1 MDQACVP
8 FSNVHTVQSWF
19 SDIRFNDNFWF
30 RCFSAIYILADS
42 GFFKNFLY
50 QGGVK
55 STVSGVFEDLK
66 FKISEGYQQNWSF
79 PVSALLAVS
88 VNSKNL
94 VRPLICISVWSQFR
108 FPRALMNSTAEIESV
123 CTKKLDLRK
132 KGVNFLYS
140 KATWV
145 EINSEGA
152 FIFICLCH
160 IIILRILN
168 VILFYECL
176 SKQDW

>member
-1 MDQACVP
+1 MGYLRTLSLEFQKATSKIEWDSQQGRDRKTSTL
-8 FSNVHTVQSWF
+8 FW
-19 SDIRFNDNFWF
+19 NFKLKVLKCQW
-30 RCFSAIYILADS
+30 
-42 GFFKNFLY
+42 NF
-50 QGGVK
+50 
-55 STVSGVFEDLK
+55 TPHA
-66 FKISEGYQQNWSF
+66 W
-79 PVSALLAVS
+79 
-88 VNSKNL
+88 SKNL